1 MTLTVDKNSIVYNEN
16 NAAYLTAY
24 AEVQGGDS
32 EEGNN
37 TAYAVL
43 YKPKS
48 NIPPES
54 ERESEVE
61 SEKESET
68 VKESETSKESETVK
82 ERETFKESETIKQTE
97 SEQQTEDQILSKK
110 QPGLGETIRT
120 RDASYCVIQVG
131 ADGNEVKLEKL
142 HNKATTIFGVPLSVR
157 NKKGK
162 VFRVTEIGKN
172 AFKKT
177 PKLRKVIIGK
187 NVRKIGANAFY
198 GCKNLK
204 NIKIKSTSLTKK
216 SVGKNVFKG
225 IHKKA
230 VIKVPKKKLKDYK
243 KILKGKGQAKSVKI
257 KK

>member
-1 MTLTVDKNSIVYNEN
+1 MRKKVTLTVDKNSIAYNEN
-16 NAAYLTAY
+16 NAAYLTVY

-43 YKPKS
+43 YKSES
-48 NIPPES
+48 NIPSES
-54 ERESEVE
+54 ERESEAESTRE
-61 SEKESET
+61 SETAKESEP
-68 VKESETSKESETVK
+68 S
-82 ERETFKESETIKQTE
+82 KESETIKQTE
-97 SEQQTEDQILSKK
+97 SQQQTEDQMSSEK
-110 QPGLGETIRT
+110 QPGMGETIRT

-162 VFRVTEIGKN
+162 VFQVTEIGKN

-177 PKLRKVIIGK
+177 PQLKKVIIGK

-230 VIKVPKKKLKDYK
+230 VIKVPKKKLNDYK

>member
-1 MTLTVDKNSIVYNEN
+1 MRKKVTLTVDKNSIAYNEN
-16 NAAYLTAY
+16 NAAYLTVY

-43 YKPKS
+43 YKSES
-48 NIPPES
+48 NITSES
-54 ERESEVE
+54 ERESEAESTRE
-61 SEKESET
+61 SETAKESET
-68 VKESETSKESETVK
+68 VKESEPS
-82 ERETFKESETIKQTE
+82 KESETIKQTE
-97 SEQQTEDQILSKK
+97 SQQQTEDQMSSEK
-110 QPGLGETIRT
+110 QPGMGETIRT

-162 VFRVTEIGKN
+162 VFQVTEIGKN

-177 PKLRKVIIGK
+177 PQLKKVIIGK

-230 VIKVPKKKLKDYK
+230 VIKVPKKKLNDYK

>member
-1 MTLTVDKNSIVYNEN
+1 MLINTGNISRKVLSKVLRSFDKNF
-16 NAAYLTAY
+16 
-24 AEVQGGDS
+24 
-32 EEGNN
+32 
-37 TAYAVL
+37 
-43 YKPKS
+43 
-48 NIPPES
+48 
-54 ERESEVE
+54 ERL
-61 SEKESET
+61 
-68 VKESETSKESETVK
+68 
-82 ERETFKESETIKQTE
+82 Q
-97 SEQQTEDQILSKK
+97 
-110 QPGLGETIRT
+110 
-120 RDASYCVIQVG
+120 
-131 ADGNEVKLEKL
+131 
-142 HNKATTIFGVPLSVR
+142 PLSVR